1 MNDQECNQTYEAL
14 SDILKQYGL
23 EWVTTQVTQ
32 QILLGKT
39 IEQEIETLKEDRE
52 ARMFASQDYSSRL
65 KRGPKA
71 TFPVPIEY
79 KPSER
84 LELLIDAVQRS
95 VISTTDM
102 EHHLVEFFES
112 QSNNWQG
119 IQFSG
124 DEPGSEPKPLDR
136 VMVSSRVDGSR
147 KLKELLEALRREI

>member
-23 EWVTTQVTQ
+23 EWVTTQVTE

-39 IEQEIETLKEDRE
+39 IEREIETLKEDRE
-52 ARMFASQDYSSRL
+52 VRMFSNQDYPSPL
-65 KRGPKA
+65 KKGPKA

-84 LELLIDAVQRS
+84 LELLIDAVRCS

-102 EHHLVEFFES
+102 EYHLIEYFES

-119 IQFSG
+119 IQFYG
-124 DEPGSEPKPLDR
+124 DEPDSEPKPLDR
-136 VMVSSRVDGSR
+136 VTVSSRVDGSR
-147 KLKELLEALRREI
+147 KLKELLDALRREI